1 MGSDYTCLGGAGSRS
16 GSVGSGGVGCAGEVG
31 WDGMVWVG
39 HEKELTLDLL
49 PEKETE
55 HHSKELTLDSTP
67 QKKNQTPLKEMKSG
81 FNFPKN
87 RPDTTQSN

>member
-16 GSVGSGGVGCAGEVG
+16 GSVGSGGGG
-31 WDGMVWVG
+31 WLGMVWVG

-67 QKKNQTPLKEMKSG
+67 QKK
-81 FNFPKN
+81 
-87 RPDTTQSN
+87 RPNTIERNEVWI